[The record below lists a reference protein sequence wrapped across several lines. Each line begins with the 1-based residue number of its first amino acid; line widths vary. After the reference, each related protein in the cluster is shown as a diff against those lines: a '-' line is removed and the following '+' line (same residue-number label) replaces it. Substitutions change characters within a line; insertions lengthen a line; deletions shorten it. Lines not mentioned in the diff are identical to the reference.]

1 MRTRPIPMLCGAFML
16 TLLLALPAF
25 AQELT
30 VSAAASLT
38 DAFDAAKAAFES
50 KHEGVTIVI
59 NYGSSGALFRQI
71 EQGAP
76 VDVFAAAN
84 PKWMD
89 RAEEAGLVE
98 PKTRTDFARNTLVL
112 TTPAENSAG
121 IAKAADL
128 LEDHVERIAMGT
140 PETVP
145 AGQYARESL
154 VMLGYWDTLAFKY
167 IYAENVRAV
176 LDYLRRGEV
185 DAGFVYRTDAM
196 QGGEEVA
203 IIEEMP
209 LKNPVT
215 YPIAI
220 MKESGNKEL
229 AARFIDFLGSD
240 EGMAILEEYGFSRP

>member
-1 MRTRPIPMLCGAFML
+1 MRTRSITVSCGTFLL

-25 AQELT
+25 GQELT

-38 DAFDAAKAAFES
+38 DAFDAVKAAFES
-50 KHEGVTIVI
+50 EHNGATIVT
-59 NYGSSGALFRQI
+59 NYASSGALYRQI

-76 VDVFAAAN
+76 VDVFASAN

-89 RAEEAGLVE
+89 KAEEAGALE
-98 PKTRTDFARNTLVL
+98 PGTRADFARNSLVL
-112 TTPAENSAG
+112 ATPAENPAG
-121 IAKAADL
+121 IAKAAGL
-128 LEDHVERIAMGT
+128 LDDRVERIAMGT

-154 VMLGYWDTLAFKY
+154 VMLGYWDTLATKY

-185 DAGFVYRTDAM
+185 DAGFVYRTDAI
-196 QGGEEVA
+196 QGGDEVT

-215 YPIAI
+215 YPVAI
-220 MKESGNKEL
+220 MKESSKKEL
-229 AARFIDFLGSD
+229 AARFIEFIGSD
-240 EGMAILEEYGFSRP
+240 EGVAILEKYGFSKP